1 MIEMDNILDLHGQRY
16 KLSGI
21 VKHLGTTVDSGHYI
35 ACEEGNGS
43 LYTCNDLVVHRIK
56 NFPEQSC
63 DVYLLFFLKYFGS

>member
-1 MIEMDNILDLHGQRY
+1 MNLDSILDLHEQRY

-21 VKHLGTTVDSGHYI
+21 VKHLGTSVDSGHYI
-35 ACEEGNGS
+35 ACVERNGS
-43 LYTCNDLVVHRIK
+43 LYTCNNSVVHRIK